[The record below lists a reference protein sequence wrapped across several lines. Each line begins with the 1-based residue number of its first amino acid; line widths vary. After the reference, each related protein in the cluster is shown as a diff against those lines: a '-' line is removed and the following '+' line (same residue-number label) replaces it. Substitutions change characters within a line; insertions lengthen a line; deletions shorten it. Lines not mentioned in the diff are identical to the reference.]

1 MMAVAVGAQG
11 LGGPRPQ
18 HQVRAGPSRADQGEP
33 RLTILRIEAPRC
45 GLINL
50 AGEHPAGA
58 RDTPALLA
66 QAGQLQPLRPRRR
79 EDEFI
84 LADGDVNRPIR

>member
-1 MMAVAVGAQG
+1 MAVAVGAQG

-18 HQVRAGPSRADQGEP
+18 HQVRAGLSRADQGEP
-33 RLTILRIEAPRC
+33 GFTILWIEAPRC
-45 GLINL
+45 RLIDL
-50 AGEHPAGA
+50 SIEHPAGA

-66 QAGQLQPLRPRRR
+66 QAGQIQPLRTRRR

-84 LADGDVNRPIR
+84 LADGDVYRPTR